1 MHAAI
6 LALSRQPPNFA
17 YSVWLGGGA
26 MSVCGVFIVQ
36 YFPIRA
42 FSMTDEDMGF
52 LVETGNEFVNVA
64 LLATAVASPVV
75 ICLWAS
81 VLFVAGMIDYLIE
94 TDLGGLKYQIFAA
107 IPVGFGVIA
116 VVMTL
121 ILGETID
128 RRMRAK
134 VPLLF
139 VLSHLDLSLTKVDE
153 LSIIHKDSQ

>member
-1 MHAAI
+1 
-6 LALSRQPPNFA
+6 
-17 YSVWLGGGA
+17 

-42 FSMTDEDMGF
+42 FSMADEDMGL
-52 LVETGNEFVNVA
+52 LVEADSEFVNVA
-64 LLATAVASPVV
+64 LLAAAVASPVV

-81 VLFVAGMIDYLIE
+81 VLFVAGMIDYILE
-94 TDLGGLKYQIFAA
+94 SDLGGLRYRIFAA
-107 IPVGFGVIA
+107 VPLGFGVIT
-116 VVMTL
+116 VMMTL

-139 VLSHLDLSLTKVDE
+139 FLSRLVLSPTEVDE
-153 LSIIHKDSQ
+153 FSIIQKDSQ

>member
-1 MHAAI
+1 
-6 LALSRQPPNFA
+6 
-17 YSVWLGGGA
+17 

-42 FSMTDEDMGF
+42 FSMADEEMGF
-52 LVETGNEFVNVA
+52 LVDAGNILVNVA

-81 VLFVAGMIDYLIE
+81 VLFVVGMIDYILE
-94 TDLGGLKYQIFAA
+94 SDLGGLRYRIFAA
-107 IPVGFGVIA
+107 VPVGFGVIT

-128 RRMRAK
+128 RRMKAK

-139 VLSHLDLSLTKVDE
+139 CSFAP
-153 LSIIHKDSQ
+153 

>member
-1 MHAAI
+1 
-6 LALSRQPPNFA
+6 
-17 YSVWLGGGA
+17 

-36 YFPIRA
+36 YFPIRV
-42 FSMTDEDMGF
+42 FSMADEDMRF
-52 LVETGNEFVNVA
+52 LVDSGHEFVNVA

-81 VLFVAGMIDYLIE
+81 VLFVVGMIDYILE
-94 TDLGGLKYQIFAA
+94 SELGGLRYRIFAA
-107 IPVGFGVIA
+107 LPLGLGVIT

-139 VLSHLDLSLTKVDE
+139 VPSHLDLSPTEVDE

>member
-1 MHAAI
+1 
-6 LALSRQPPNFA
+6 
-17 YSVWLGGGA
+17 

-42 FSMTDEDMGF
+42 FSMADEEMGF
-52 LVETGNEFVNVA
+52 LVDAGNILVNVA

-81 VLFVAGMIDYLIE
+81 VLFVAGMINYILE
-94 TDLGGLKYQIFAA
+94 SDLGGLRYRIFAA
-107 IPVGFGVIA
+107 VPVGFGVIT
-116 VVMTL
+116 VMMTL

-139 VLSHLDLSLTKVDE
+139 CSFAPWLVTDESWWTQYYPQGFSVKLSDQVNVGQFSC
-153 LSIIHKDSQ
+153 

>member
-6 LALSRQPPNFA
+6 LSLSRQPPKFA

-52 LVETGNEFVNVA
+52 LVEKGNEFVNVA

-81 VLFVAGMIDYLIE
+81 VLFVAGMIDYILE
-94 TDLGGLKYQIFAA
+94 SDLGGLRYRIFAA
-107 IPVGFGVIA
+107 VPVGFGVIT

-128 RRMRAK
+128 RRMRTK
-134 VPLLF
+134 VPVTFCSFAPLL
-139 VLSHLDLSLTKVDE
+139 VIDE
-153 LSIIHKDSQ
+153 S

>member
-1 MHAAI
+1 
-6 LALSRQPPNFA
+6 
-17 YSVWLGGGA
+17 

-139 VLSHLDLSLTKVDE
+139 VLSHLDSSLTKVDE

>member
-1 MHAAI
+1 
-6 LALSRQPPNFA
+6 
-17 YSVWLGGGA
+17 

-42 FSMTDEDMGF
+42 FSMADEDMRF
-52 LVETGNEFVNVA
+52 LVEAGSEFVNIA
-64 LLATAVASPVV
+64 LLATSIASPVV

-81 VLFVAGMIDYLIE
+81 VLFVAGMIDYILE
-94 TDLGGLKYQIFAA
+94 SDLGGLRYHIFAA
-107 IPVGFGVIA
+107 VPLGFGVITI
-116 VVMTL
+116 VMTL

-139 VLSHLDLSLTKVDE
+139 CSFAPWLVTDGSWWTQYYPQGFSVKLSNQVKVW
-153 LSIIHKDSQ
+153 Q

>member
-1 MHAAI
+1 
-6 LALSRQPPNFA
+6 
-17 YSVWLGGGA
+17 

-42 FSMTDEDMGF
+42 FSITDEDMGF
-52 LVETGNEFVNVA
+52 LVETGNEFVNVP

-81 VLFVAGMIDYLIE
+81 ILFVAGMIDYILE
-94 TDLGGLKYQIFAA
+94 SDLGGLRYRIFAA
-107 IPVGFGVIA
+107 VPVGFGVIT

-121 ILGETID
+121 TLGETID

-134 VPLLF
+134 VSLLF
-139 VLSHLDLSLTKVDE
+139 LFFRALSEES
-153 LSIIHKDSQ
+153 

>member
-1 MHAAI
+1 
-6 LALSRQPPNFA
+6 
-17 YSVWLGGGA
+17 

-42 FSMTDEDMGF
+42 FSMADEDMRF
-52 LVETGNEFVNVA
+52 LVEAGSEFVNIA
-64 LLATAVASPVV
+64 LLATSIASPVV

-81 VLFVAGMIDYLIE
+81 VLFVAGMIDYILE
-94 TDLGGLKYQIFAA
+94 SDLGGLRYHIFAA
-107 IPVGFGVIA
+107 VPLGFGVITI
-116 VVMTL
+116 VMTL

-139 VLSHLDLSLTKVDE
+139 CSFAP
-153 LSIIHKDSQ
+153 